1 MDGNHCLV
9 TQRTGGS
16 VVTYPVLETV
26 LSYKSAVRLVNE
38 ASIRVDAQHSSMR
51 RIHRNH
57 CNRNDIHG
65 IRIKIID
72 HYIGANLLIHIRNVI
87 VRIGNRWI
95 VVRIVLSGI
104 HANVYRGRVAKAR
117 YAIVTDCIYKGVQAD
132 ETAVGYVLVR
142 SVRIQVAQHSVTDI
156 HYRYRVHRDGVSV
169 RIAIVR
175 QHVACHR
182 NILQRVVEVVAGQRR
197 AVFFSDLNVIGIS
210 YARIKISNSNGI
222 ASAHQSASVFTGG
235 SITPKECVGCRTTVD
250 CQVNASVISA
260 VAANFF
266 CRVHRDC
273 QCIGLR
279 DHKGLS
285 VHTSVEVC
293 HRHTVCAG

>member
-182 NILQRVVEVVAGQRR
+182 NILQRVVEVVAGL
-197 AVFFSDLNVIGIS
+197 SDRDVNSSRIAK
-210 YARIKISNSNGI
+210 AR
-222 ASAHQSASVFTGG
+222 
-235 SITPKECVGCRTTVD
+235 C
-250 CQVNASVISA
+250 SVIA
-260 VAANFF
+260 D
-266 CRVHRDC
+266 RVNKLIRSD
-273 QCIGLR
+273 IIAIR
-279 DHKGLS
+279 S
-285 VHTSVEVC
+285 VSK
-293 HRHTVCAG
+293 